1 MIRAA
6 LIGVSGYGATIY
18 NDLIREK
25 NNGLIEIAAA
35 TVINQEE
42 EKEKCDALKSLGC
55 RIYTDYLEML
65 SNEKLDIC
73 FIPTGI
79 HLHAPMT
86 IAALEA
92 GANVVVEKPAAATVQ
107 EVESMKKAAAKAGRF
122 VAVGYQTMYA
132 PETELMKRTIVEG
145 RLGKIKTV
153 KCLAMWPRT
162 FKYYS
167 RNNWAGKIALN
178 GKWVLDSPYNN
189 ALAHQFNMISFLG
202 GQAFDESA
210 KLATL
215 QAELYRVNDIQ
226 SADTAAIRFYSET
239 GTKFLFTVTHAC
251 EELFGPEISVIGE
264 KGRIDWNNSFTRIVT
279 EEGKEQI
286 HSSPHDELRKNLSS
300 KVLKRVSDPAQFICD
315 LNIAGTQTLC
325 VNATHDSSDV
335 SIIDSRFWYEKTASD
350 GSKIRILRDI
360 ESVVRASYEK
370 EALFSELGTEW
381 ADSPGREI
389 NLQNYREFPENKGLL
404 DFLSLG

>member
-6 LIGVSGYGATIY
+6 IIGVSGYGATIY
-18 NDLIREK
+18 GDLMREK
-25 NNGLIEIAAA
+25 DNGVLEITAA
-35 TVINQEE
+35 TVINQDE
-42 EKEKCDALKSLGC
+42 EKEKCDILRAMGC
-55 RIYTDYLEML
+55 RLYTDYREML
-65 SNEKLDIC
+65 ANEKLDIC

-92 GANVVVEKPAAATVQ
+92 GVNVVVEKPAAATVQ
-107 EVESMKKAAAKAGRF
+107 EVEAMKTASAKAGKF
-122 VAVGYQTMYA
+122 VAVGYQTMYT

-145 RLGKIKTV
+145 RIGRIKTI

-178 GKWVLDSPYNN
+178 SKWVLDSPYNN

-202 GQAFDESA
+202 GETFDKSA
-210 KLATL
+210 KLTTL

-226 SADTAAIRFYSET
+226 SADTAVIRFYSES

-251 EELFGPEISVIGE
+251 EESFGPEISVIGE

-279 EEGKEQI
+279 EEGKEQL
-286 HSSPHDELRKNLSS
+286 HSSPHEELRKNLSS
-300 KVLKRVSDPAQFICD
+300 KVLKRVSDPHQFICD
-315 LNIAGTQTLC
+315 LDIAGTQTLC
-325 VNATHDSSDV
+325 VNAAHDSSDV
-335 SIIDSRFWYEKTASD
+335 NVIDKRFWYEKTPPD
-350 GSKIRILRDI
+350 GSNIRILRES
-360 ESVVRASYEK
+360 ESVIRASFEN
-370 EALFSELGTEW
+370 EALFSELGVEW
-381 ADSPGREI
+381 ASKPGREI
-389 NLQNYREFPENKGLL
+389 DLKSYREFPENKELL
-404 DFLSLG
+404 NFLNS